1 MRVCAYVRVYNC
13 VSVHLQVFDKPVA
26 VSFKAPRIK
35 GWSPLTRGE
44 LLTWMGITF
53 KIGCL
58 GRSRVS
64 HYWSEVPGFQDD
76 TIRSAMTL
84 NR

>member
-1 MRVCAYVRVYNC
+1 MFVCV
-13 VSVHLQVFDKPVA
+13 QVFDQPVA
-26 VSFKAPRIK
+26 GSFKAPRIK
-35 GWSPLTRGE
+35 GWKALSSGE
-44 LLTWMGITF
+44 LLTWIGITF

-58 GRSRVS
+58 GRSRAA
-64 HYWSEVPGFQDD
+64 HYWSEVPGFGDD